1 MRQKSGAYREGV
13 RTVRF
18 LKALARDPDVPR
30 PLRWLLLFAVLPIP
44 GPVDEV
50 AGALA
55 LFLLRRLRPGVVA
68 RHWREA
74 AEPTPGGATRT

>member
-1 MRQKSGAYREGV
+1 MRS
-13 RTVRF
+13 VRF
-18 LKALARDPDVPR
+18 LKALASDPAVPR

-44 GPVDEV
+44 GPVDEL

-68 RHWREA
+68 RHWRDSA
-74 AEPTPGGATRT
+74 A

>member
-1 MRQKSGAYREGV
+1 MRPL
-13 RTVRF
+13 RF
-18 LKALARDPDVPR
+18 LKALARDPAVPA
-30 PLRWLLLFAVLPIP
+30 PLRWLLLFAALPIP
-44 GPVDEV
+44 GPVDEL

-74 AEPTPGGATRT
+74 GAGEQP

>member
-1 MRQKSGAYREGV
+1 V

-18 LKALARDPDVPR
+18 LKALAADPAVPR
-30 PLRWLLLFAVLPIP
+30 PIRWLLLFAVLPIP
-44 GPVDEV
+44 GPVDEL

-68 RHWREA
+68 RHWRDSA
-74 AEPTPGGATRT
+74 A